1 MGKIKTL
8 FRDLSLRKSVVCY
21 VALFAVLAV
30 VLIAATAGYCSD
42 RQNALY
48 AVYTPEG
55 KRYYLTTEEGERL
68 GEGTVIDAGEVYYR
82 ASPAVQRLGTFY
94 DLLPTVMMPVYIVCC
109 LFGAAALF
117 YRQKLKRPLEQ
128 LNAAAAHIAAN
139 DLDFAVSCPSGDE
152 MGRLC
157 ASFETMRAALAQ
169 NQAQLWRQVE
179 QRRQVN
185 AAFAHDLRT
194 PLTVLKGYSETL
206 QLSGDESTKRTAEI
220 MARQI
225 ARLER
230 YVDSMSR
237 LQRLEEESPERRALP
252 AGELTET
259 LRETAEMVC
268 RSAGRRLRFS
278 ARTADQTLYVSPEA
292 VAQVFDNLLSNAVRY
307 AERQV
312 SVEVRQAR
320 PAGRLVVTVRDD
332 GPGFSP
338 ETRRRAT
345 EPYYSAGTDRD
356 RHFGLGLYISRVLC
370 ENHGGSLEVGGGGP
384 GGCVAAS
391 FAAEQ
396 PGEAPKKKD

>member
-1 MGKIKTL
+1 MGKIKTF
-8 FRDLSLRKSVVCY
+8 FRDLSLRKSIACC

-30 VLIAATAGYCSD
+30 VLIAATAAYCSD
-42 RQNALY
+42 RQSELY
-48 AVYTPEG
+48 SVYTPEG

-68 GEGTVIDAGEVYYR
+68 GDGTSIYLGEIYRRADPDA
-82 ASPAVQRLGTFY
+82 QWWGTFY
-94 DLLPTVMMPVYIVCC
+94 ELLPTVMMPVYIVVC

-117 YRQKLKRPLEQ
+117 YRQKLKQPLEQ

-152 MGRLC
+152 MGQLC

-206 QLSGDESTKRTAEI
+206 QLSGDEKTRRTAEI
-220 MARQI
+220 MARHI

-230 YVDSMSR
+230 YADSMSR
-237 LQRLEEESPERRALP
+237 LQRLEAESPERRVLP
-252 AGELTET
+252 SAELTEM

-268 RSAGRRLRFS
+268 RGAGKRLRFS
-278 ARTADQTLYVSPEA
+278 ARIADKTLYVSPET

-312 SVEVRQAR
+312 SVEVGQTQ
-320 PAGRLVVTVRDD
+320 PAGSLVVTVRDD

-338 ETRRRAT
+338 ETQRRAA
-345 EPYYSAGTDRD
+345 EPYYSAETDRD
-356 RHFGLGLYISRVLC
+356 GHFGLGLYICRVLC
-370 ENHGGSLEVGGGGP
+370 ENHGGSLQVGACGP
-384 GGCVAAS
+384 GGCVAAR

-396 PGEAPKKKD
+396 PGKAPKRGS